1 LTPAVAPPYD
11 DLAVMPLP
19 PGGSWLAGLPAGR
32 VRHNVVW
39 LLELAKEVQEL
50 VGWLVA
56 SGRGSWWCGPGY
68 GVFLESH
75 VGVQVDAC
83 SGWVFVT

>member
-1 LTPAVAPPYD
+1 VAVPYD

-19 PGGSWLAGLPAGR
+19 PGGSWLAGLPTGR

-39 LLELAKEVQEL
+39 VLELAKEVQEL

-56 SGRGSWWCGPGY
+56 SGGVPG
-68 GVFLESH
+68 GAVRAM
-75 VGVQVDAC
+75 AC
-83 SGWVFVT
+83 SLRAMSEMAERSVESV